1 MRIQMFVLYVAW
13 NTQSAT
19 EVEILEVSDNLVK
32 LQGRIEKIAESKAK
46 DYLKSCGCIEEIRG
60 ERFYEIKDSIEGYA
74 KFYITEHYVELSE
87 SMMGKISIEMEK
99 IDRTRDIE
107 NCLSDMYEN
116 GRLEP
121 WKYEY
126 INANPEVV
134 EEILV
139 MFEKYENCNISF
151 NITMENAVEEVAD
164 KLVLDDNKLE
174 FLWKQF
180 GNVLI
185 DDNESILNDF
195 MEFNRGTHREE
206 ILDWFDT
213 RHSKGVAY
221 LMFGEKA

>member
-1 MRIQMFVLYVAW
+1 MSKRYV
-13 NTQSAT
+13 
-19 EVEILEVSDNLVK
+19 
-32 LQGRIEKIAESKAK
+32 R
-46 DYLKSCGCIEEIRG
+46 
-60 ERFYEIKDSIEGYA
+60 
-74 KFYITEHYVELSE
+74 
-87 SMMGKISIEMEK
+87 
-99 IDRTRDIE
+99 
-107 NCLSDMYEN
+107 N